1 MLAIVYEIIE
11 IVASILINKGLK
23 NRLERPPSI
32 VGYKKEKLQ
41 EDLKNYVSEI
51 SFSDRLV
58 QSFNDNKNKFP
69 NGQYV
74 VADFQ
79 IPFYISDVNNNKF
92 KLQKSLIDFQLD
104 SIKILVRKGFI
115 PLIILDDIYI
125 KNKVKYRKKRKCNGR
140 ILQEQGKKVL
150 QIQG

>member
-58 QSFNDNKNKFP
+58 QYFNDNKIN
-69 NGQYV
+69 
-74 VADFQ
+74 
-79 IPFYISDVNNNKF
+79 
-92 KLQKSLIDFQLD
+92 SLTDGTL
-104 SIKILVRKGFI
+104 
-115 PLIILDDIYI
+115 
-125 KNKVKYRKKRKCNGR
+125 
-140 ILQEQGKKVL
+140 
-150 QIQG
+150 